1 VDLERFVSKLDAAIE
16 DLDFYRRTP
25 ELLACLSRESQGLLV
40 EIHGLTR
47 LLPAARYVAD
57 RAQASA

>member
-1 VDLERFVSKLDAAIE
+1 MSKLDAAIE